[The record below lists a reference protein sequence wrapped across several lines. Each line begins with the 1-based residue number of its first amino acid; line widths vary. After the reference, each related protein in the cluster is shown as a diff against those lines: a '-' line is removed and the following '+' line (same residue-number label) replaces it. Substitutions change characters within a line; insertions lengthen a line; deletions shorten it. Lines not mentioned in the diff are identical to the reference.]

1 MSKKLEI
8 KQIAEELALSS
19 TTVSRVLSGKGRV
32 SDATRQRVQ
41 EYIKANNATPAVRR
55 RPYTARKTRN
65 ILVTVAGERN
75 YGLLPYFSQVIMGAY
90 DSFSLWGIRYW
101 LQKPARMI
109 SSH

>member
-19 TTVSRVLSGKGRV
+19 TTVSRALSGKGRV

-41 EYIKANNATPAVRR
+41 EYIKANNAAPAVRR

-75 YGLLPYFSQVIMGAY
+75 YGLLPYFSQVITI
-90 DSFSLWGIRYW
+90 SFSLWGIRYW